1 VHPPTTSVLGA
12 IHVRALEC
20 LNNLFVGV
28 KERPGG
34 AAAEDLSKEEKELA
48 QGAMDVWNQTW
59 SADLL
64 GAIGEP
70 PGTPSSIDTPG
81 QERRAEMWKI
91 AVGVLWGL
99 ARIGK
104 GALNPNEQQVKILI
118 ALCDSAKEDKIQVQC
133 IGALGCLAQC
143 QSAIDA
149 NLVISQ
155 YLLAVLTA
163 GTSSTPAR
171 FSAEPTLQAASSIID
186 IFADENNAY
195 DANFGV
201 AKIQGGLSE
210 SIKGARKQV
219 RAIDSRK
226 PGGRALKA
234 WADRVLG
241 DLIGFVEY
249 RRKLGR

>member
-1 VHPPTTSVLGA
+1 MSEKADHEEDEGEGEDNDDDDEMMDDAEANPSRPKVVDSPSVSPCDVEDLAGTPTSLLNTLTSPLLALARPTSLSFPPPALPSVHPPTTSVLGA

-34 AAAEDLSKEEKELA
+34 AAAEDLSKEEKELV
-48 QGAMDVWNQTW
+48 QGAVDVWNQLW

-104 GALNPNEQQVKILI
+104 GALV
-118 ALCDSAKEDKIQVQC
+118 
-133 IGALGCLAQC
+133 
-143 QSAIDA
+143 
-149 NLVISQ
+149 
-155 YLLAVLTA
+155 
-163 GTSSTPAR
+163 R
-171 FSAEPTLQAASSIID
+171 F
-186 IFADENNAY
+186 IF
-195 DANFGV
+195 
-201 AKIQGGLSE
+201 L
-210 SIKGARKQV
+210 
-219 RAIDSRK
+219 
-226 PGGRALKA
+226 
-234 WADRVLG
+234 
-241 DLIGFVEY
+241 
-249 RRKLGR
+249 

>member
-1 VHPPTTSVLGA
+1 MSEKADDEEDEGEGEGEDNDGDDEMMDDAEENPSSRPKVVDSPSVLPCEVEDLAGTPTSLLNTLTYPLLALARPTSLSFPPPALPSVHPPTTSVLGA

-34 AAAEDLSKEEKELA
+34 AAAEDVSREEKELV

-59 SADLL
+59 GADLL

-104 GALNPNEQQVKILI
+104 GALVRFI
-118 ALCDSAKEDKIQVQC
+118 LCD
-133 IGALGCLAQC
+133 
-143 QSAIDA
+143 
-149 NLVISQ
+149 
-155 YLLAVLTA
+155 
-163 GTSSTPAR
+163 
-171 FSAEPTLQAASSIID
+171 ASRII
-186 IFADENNAY
+186 
-195 DANFGV
+195 V
-201 AKIQGGLSE
+201 
-210 SIKGARKQV
+210 
-219 RAIDSRK
+219 
-226 PGGRALKA
+226 
-234 WADRVLG
+234 
-241 DLIGFVEY
+241 
-249 RRKLGR
+249 